1 MGGSLFMAGGTN
13 QWQWALHGVAARIHR
28 KKSKKKNEE
37 KKRKEED
44 SSSDSIRCSSVSLVR
59 VGVNGDAE
67 CDDWILMNG
76 FTWVCVCVCLLFGV
90 SLWRS
95 SFLGRHGKESDVQRK
110 EAKNK
115 QTNKQ
120 TNKQKERQRK
130 KTKRNKRTTSP
141 SSDWSALTRWARDGT
156 P

>member
-76 FTWVCVCVCLLFGV
+76 FTWVCVCVCVF
-90 SLWRS
+90 
-95 SFLGRHGKESDVQRK
+95 FLGFPCGDLHFSDATAKKATSNERK
-110 EAKNK
+110 RKTNK

-120 TNKQKERQRK
+120 TNKRNDSERRRNETKEQR
-130 KTKRNKRTTSP
+130 RHRRIGRP
-141 SSDWSALTRWARDGT
+141 
-156 P
+156 

>member
-76 FTWVCVCVCLLFGV
+76 FTWVCVCVCV
-90 SLWRS
+90 S
-95 SFLGRHGKESDVQRK
+95 SFWGFLVAIFISRTPRQRK
-110 EAKNK
+110 RRPTKGSEK

-120 TNKQKERQRK
+120 TNKQTKGTTAKEDE
-130 KTKRNKRTTSP
+130 TKQKNNVAIVGLVGPNSMGP
-141 SSDWSALTRWARDGT
+141 
-156 P
+156 